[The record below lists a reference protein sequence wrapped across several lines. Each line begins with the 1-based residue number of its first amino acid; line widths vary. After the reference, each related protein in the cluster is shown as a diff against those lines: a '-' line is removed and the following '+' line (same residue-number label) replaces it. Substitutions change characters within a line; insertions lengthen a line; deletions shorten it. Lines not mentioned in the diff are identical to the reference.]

1 MRLVATSILAAV
13 AALAAPPDTKPAAPT
28 YNKDIAPVL
37 YKNCAGCHRP
47 GEVAPFSL
55 LTYQDAA
62 KRAALIAAVTQA
74 RVMPPWK
81 AEPGYGQFQDERRL
95 TGEQIALIGNWAK
108 SGTPEGDAAAR
119 PAPPTFTDG
128 WQLGKPDRVVAI
140 PAKFTVP
147 ADGPDQFR
155 CFVIPLNLEEDVHIG
170 AAEFRADN
178 RRVVHHAL
186 LFTDPAGQARKL
198 AAGSPDGGYTCF
210 GGPGIPAGLLGGW
223 APGQVPV
230 KPVPGYAATL
240 RKGTDLVLQVHY
252 HPSGKAEQDQSSYG
266 FFFTGPPTRG
276 RAVAIV
282 GNNRIDIAP
291 GDAQYV
297 VKASAV
303 IPADTALL
311 RITPHAHYLCKD
323 MKVNARLP
331 DGSVTPLIW
340 IKDWDFNWQGS
351 YTYATPVKLPKGT
364 RVEMEYTYDNSA
376 GNPRN
381 PAKPPVR
388 VTYGEQTT
396 NEMALVF
403 MSFSVPTPQDALT
416 FTREMFRTQ
425 SDSSAQ

>member
-1 MRLVATSILAAV
+1 
-13 AALAAPPDTKPAAPT
+13 
-28 YNKDIAPVL
+28 
-37 YKNCAGCHRP
+37 
-47 GEVAPFSL
+47 
-55 LTYQDAA
+55 
-62 KRAALIAAVTQA
+62 
-74 RVMPPWK
+74 
-81 AEPGYGQFQDERRL
+81 
-95 TGEQIALIGNWAK
+95 
-108 SGTPEGDAAAR
+108 
-119 PAPPTFTDG
+119 
-128 WQLGKPDRVVAI
+128 
-140 PAKFTVP
+140 
-147 ADGPDQFR
+147 
-155 CFVIPLNLEEDVHIG
+155 
-170 AAEFRADN
+170 
-178 RRVVHHAL
+178 
-186 LFTDPAGQARKL
+186 
-198 AAGSPDGGYTCF
+198 
-210 GGPGIPAGLLGGW
+210 
-223 APGQVPV
+223 
-230 KPVPGYAATL
+230 
-240 RKGTDLVLQVHY
+240 
-252 HPSGKAEQDQSSYG
+252 
-266 FFFTGPPTRG
+266 
-276 RAVAIV
+276 VAIV

-364 RVEMEYTYDNSA
+364 RVEMEYTYDNSVD
-376 GNPRN
+376 NPRN

-425 SDSSAQ
+425 ADRGPDR